1 MPRTAVEAPTNP
13 ETMTENQRARRLRV
27 LEAVLA
33 MIGEGGVR
41 DLQMRE
47 LADRSGV
54 ALGTVY
60 RYFSSKDHV
69 VAAALVE
76 WGRKLDQKLTNRPVA
91 GATMQ
96 QRLKAVLRQGVRPF
110 QHEPEFARV
119 MIDAGTSEDPFAS
132 ECYQQLGGIVQG
144 VMARAVPELSED
156 ERDRVLLVVGG
167 VWYTSLVEWVSGRAS
182 ITEVYERLDTACEM
196 TLGWRER

>member
-1 MPRTAVEAPTNP
+1 
-13 ETMTENQRARRLRV
+13 MTPNQQARRLRV
-27 LEAVLA
+27 LDAVLE
-33 MIGEGGVR
+33 MIAEGGID

-76 WGRKLDQKLTNRPVA
+76 WSAKLDQRLTRRPVS
-91 GATMQ
+91 GATMEA
-96 QRLKAVLRQGVRPF
+96 RLKAVLRQGVRAF

-119 MIDAGTSEDPFAS
+119 MIKAASSDDPFAA
-132 ECYQQLGGIVQG
+132 ECYREMGDTVTG
-144 VMARAVPELSED
+144 VMAQALESLPDD
-156 ERDRVLLVVGG
+156 ERAKVLAVVGA
-167 VWYTSLVEWVSGRAS
+167 VWYTALVEWVSGRA
-182 ITEVYERLDTACEM
+182 TVAQVYDRLDTACEL
-196 TLGWRER
+196 TLGWREG